1 LVYGIYAGRLYTKP
15 MKKKRKINPKP
26 IKVRIRF
33 EELGDSPPSGRNST
47 NFGECNPPSK
57 EIVIDPRQSE
67 QEMIDTIVH
76 EVLHI
81 IYPKTS
87 EAVIASN
94 ATTVASVLW
103 RLGYRSKSIPKS

>member
-1 LVYGIYAGRLYTKP
+1 
-15 MKKKRKINPKP
+15 
-26 IKVRIRF
+26 
-33 EELGDSPPSGRNST
+33 
-47 NFGECNPPSK
+47 
-57 EIVIDPRQSE
+57 
-67 QEMIDTIVH
+67 MIDTIVH

-94 ATTVASVLW
+94 ATTIARVLW

>member
-1 LVYGIYAGRLYTKP
+1 
-15 MKKKRKINPKP
+15 MKKKKKINPKP

-57 EIVIDPRQSE
+57 EIVIDPRQTE
-67 QEMIDTIVH
+67 NEMIDTIIH

-81 IYPKTS
+81 IYPKTKECIIS
-87 EAVIASN
+87 TN
-94 ATTVASVLW
+94 ATTIADILLK
-103 RLGYRSKSIPKS
+103 LGYRSKLIRNIVDQRK